1 MSDVDRRSELESTGG
16 RNPAVSAARGPAGIL
31 TFNRLKWGS
40 FAHSLVY
47 VGLLVTA
54 IADVLPE
61 LKTVLG
67 WAHGVGWIAMTL
79 AALAAVRLCVIPL
92 RLAVAIAVLGGVGP
106 FFGTL
111 EFLRLQRRARRA
123 DQRGMVDMAWQ

>member
-1 MSDVDRRSELESTGG
+1 MTEG
-16 RNPAVSAARGPAGIL
+16 RNHVL

-40 FAHSLVY
+40 FVHSVVY

-61 LKTVLG
+61 VKTVLG
-67 WAHGVGWIAMTL
+67 WAHGVGWIVMTL
-79 AALAAVRLCVIPL
+79 AALAAVRRRVIPL

-106 FFGTL
+106 FFGTI
-111 EFLRLQRRARRA
+111 EFLRVQRRARRYPG
-123 DQRGMVDMAWQ
+123 GMVDVAWR

>member
-1 MSDVDRRSELESTGG
+1 MRTGG
-16 RNPAVSAARGPAGIL
+16 RNTFL

-40 FAHSLVY
+40 FAHSVVY
-47 VGLLVTA
+47 VGLLITA
-54 IADVLPE
+54 LADVLPE

-67 WAHGVGWIAMTL
+67 WAHGVGWIVMTL
-79 AALAAVRLCVIPL
+79 AALAAVRLRVIPL

-123 DQRGMVDMAWQ
+123 NQRGMVDVAWQ

>member
-1 MSDVDRRSELESTGG
+1 MGDVDHRSELERTEG
-16 RNPAVSAARGPAGIL
+16 RNHLL

-40 FAHSLVY
+40 FAHSVIY

-54 IADVLPE
+54 IAGVLPE

-67 WAHGVGWIAMTL
+67 WAHGIGWIAMTL
-79 AALAAVRLCVIPL
+79 AALAAVRRRVIPPG
-92 RLAVAIAVLGGVGP
+92 LAVAIAVLGGVGP

-111 EFLRLQRRARRA
+111 EFLRLQRRARRE
-123 DQRGMVDMAWQ
+123 DRRGMVDMAWQ